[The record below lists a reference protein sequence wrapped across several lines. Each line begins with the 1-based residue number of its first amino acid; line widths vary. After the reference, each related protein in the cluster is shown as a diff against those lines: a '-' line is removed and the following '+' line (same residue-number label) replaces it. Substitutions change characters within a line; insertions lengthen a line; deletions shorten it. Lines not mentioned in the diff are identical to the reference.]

1 MQIIIMVLKFFSHL
15 LFFVILSGSASSA
28 CFVDYKAK
36 KNNPLRLHY
45 GVVEINGS
53 QCSLKEAHKL
63 VEVRI
68 AEGDWLLLEVMSLFD
83 ENGLEKRKISAGKY
97 FLLY

>member
-1 MQIIIMVLKFFSHL
+1 MLK
-15 LFFVILSGSASSA
+15 
-28 CFVDYKAK
+28 
-36 KNNPLRLHY
+36 
-45 GVVEINGS
+45 
-53 QCSLKEAHKL
+53 KEAHKL